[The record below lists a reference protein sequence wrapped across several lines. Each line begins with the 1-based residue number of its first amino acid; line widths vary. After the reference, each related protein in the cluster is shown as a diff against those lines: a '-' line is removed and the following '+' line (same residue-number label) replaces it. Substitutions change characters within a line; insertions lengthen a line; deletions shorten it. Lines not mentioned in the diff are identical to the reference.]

1 MISITLAILIC
12 SVVMLSLALLA
23 TRGSSVKRELAF
35 RTDVPLDVKVPVG
48 TVVYDEMTGDP
59 SLCPPEFAAR
69 IFSPADWAF
78 VSGEKS
84 PEVLRLFRHERRVVA
99 LVWVHQTKTAIHRI
113 MREHTRAASQS
124 QDLNVATEAKL
135 WSHYFQLVGI
145 CNVLILAIQS
155 AGPSRVGTL
164 ATYAASLSHNFAD
177 AQHALAIT
185 TAARD
190 LRGAGAAH

>member
-1 MISITLAILIC
+1 VISITLAVLMC
-12 SVVMLSLALLA
+12 TVAVLSLALLA

-35 RTDVPLDVKVPVG
+35 RTDVPL
-48 TVVYDEMTGDP
+48 YDETAGDP

-69 IFSPADWAF
+69 IFSPADWTF

-84 PEVLRLFRHERRVVA
+84 PEVARLFRHERRVVA

-113 MREHTRAASQS
+113 MRDHTRMSRQS
-124 QDLNVATEAKL
+124 QDLNLTTEAKL
-135 WSHYFQLVGI
+135 FAHYLELVAI
-145 CNVLILAIQS
+145 CDLLILAIQS
-155 AGPSRVGTL
+155 AGPSRVGSL
-164 ATYAASLSHNFAD
+164 ATYAASLSQSFAD

-190 LRGAGAAH
+190 LRGASTAH

>member
-12 SVVMLSLALLA
+12 SVVMLALALLA
-23 TRGSSVKRELAF
+23 TRGSSVERELAF
-35 RTDVPLDVKVPVG
+35 RTDVP
-48 TVVYDEMTGDP
+48 TYDEMNGDP

-84 PEVLRLFRHERRVVA
+84 AEVLRLFRHERRVVA

-113 MREHTRAASQS
+113 MREHTRVTRQS
-124 QDLNVATEAKL
+124 PDLHLATEAKL
-135 WSHYFQLVGI
+135 LAHYFQLVAI
-145 CNVLILAIQS
+145 CDLLILAIQS
-155 AGPSRVGTL
+155 AGPARVGSL
-164 ATYAASLSHNFAD
+164 ATYAASLSQRFAD

-190 LRGAGAAH
+190 LRAGAAH

>member
-35 RTDVPLDVKVPVG
+35 RTDVPL
-48 TVVYDEMTGDP
+48 YDEMSGDL

-84 PEVLRLFRHERRVVA
+84 PEVQRLFRHERRVVA

-113 MREHTRAASQS
+113 MREHTRATSQS

-164 ATYAASLSHNFAD
+164 ATYAASLSHSFAD

>member
-1 MISITLAILIC
+1 VISITLAILIC
-12 SVVMLSLALLA
+12 SVALLLLALLA
-23 TRGSSVKRELAF
+23 TRGSSVERELAF
-35 RTDVPLDVKVPVG
+35 RTDVPP
-48 TVVYDEMTGDP
+48 YDEMNGDP

-69 IFSPADWAF
+69 IFSPADWNF

-84 PEVLRLFRHERRVVA
+84 PEVQRLFRNERRVVA
-99 LVWVHQTKTAIHRI
+99 LVWAHQTKTAIHRI
-113 MREHTRAASQS
+113 MREHARATSQS
-124 QDLNVATEAKL
+124 QDLKVATEAKL
-135 WSHYFQLVGI
+135 WSQYFQLMGI

-164 ATYAASLSHNFAD
+164 ATCAASLSHTFAD

-190 LRGAGAAH
+190 LRGASTAH

>member
-1 MISITLAILIC
+1 MLA
-12 SVVMLSLALLA
+12 LALLA
-23 TRGSSVKRELAF
+23 TRGSSVERELAF
-35 RTDVPLDVKVPVG
+35 RTDVP
-48 TVVYDEMTGDP
+48 TYDEMNGDP

-84 PEVLRLFRHERRVVA
+84 AEVLRLFRHERRVVA

-113 MREHTRAASQS
+113 MREHNRASSQS
-124 QDLNVATEAKL
+124 RDLSVATEAKL
-135 WSHYFQLVGI
+135 WGHYFQLVAI
-145 CNVLILAIQS
+145 CDLLILAIQS

-164 ATYAASLSHNFAD
+164 ATYTASLSHSFAD

-185 TAARD
+185 TAARN
-190 LRGAGAAH
+190 LRGASTAH

>member
-1 MISITLAILIC
+1 VISITLAVLMC
-12 SVVMLSLALLA
+12 TVAVLSLALLA

-35 RTDVPLDVKVPVG
+35 RSDVPM
-48 TVVYDEMTGDP
+48 YDETNGDP

-69 IFSPADWAF
+69 IFSPADWTF

-84 PEVLRLFRHERRVVA
+84 PEVARLFRHERRVVA

-113 MREHTRAASQS
+113 MRDHTRMSRSS
-124 QDLNVATEAKL
+124 QDLNLTTEAKL
-135 WSHYFQLVGI
+135 FAHYLELVAI
-145 CNVLILAIQS
+145 CDLLILAIQS
-155 AGPSRVGTL
+155 AGPSRVGSL
-164 ATYAASLSHNFAD
+164 ATYAASLSQSFAD

-190 LRGAGAAH
+190 LRGASAAH

>member
-1 MISITLAILIC
+1 VISITLAILIGTIA
-12 SVVMLSLALLA
+12 VLSLALLA
-23 TRGSSVKRELAF
+23 TRGASVKRELAF
-35 RTDVPLDVKVPVG
+35 RTDVPL
-48 TVVYDEMTGDP
+48 YDEAMGDP

-69 IFSPADWAF
+69 IFSPADWTF

-113 MREHTRAASQS
+113 MREHNRASSQS
-124 QDLNVATEAKL
+124 HDLNVATEAKL
-135 WSHYFQLVGI
+135 WAHYLQLVGI

-155 AGPSRVGTL
+155 AGPSRVGML
-164 ATYAASLSHNFAD
+164 ATHAATLSQSFAD

-190 LRGAGAAH
+190 LRGASAAH

>member
-1 MISITLAILIC
+1 VISITLAILIC
-12 SVVMLSLALLA
+12 TVAVLSLAFLA

-35 RTDVPLDVKVPVG
+35 RSDVPL
-48 TVVYDEMTGDP
+48 YDEATGDP
-59 SLCPPEFAAR
+59 ALCPPEFAAR
-69 IFSPADWAF
+69 IFSPADWTF

-84 PEVLRLFRHERRVVA
+84 PEVARLFRHERRVVA

-113 MREHTRAASQS
+113 MREHTRMTRHS
-124 QDLNVATEAKL
+124 QDLNLTTEAKL
-135 WSHYFQLVGI
+135 FAHYLQLVAI
-145 CNVLILAIQS
+145 CDLLILAIQS

-164 ATYAASLSHNFAD
+164 ATYAASLSQNFAD

-190 LRGAGAAH
+190 LRGASAAH

>member
-1 MISITLAILIC
+1 MISITLAILMC
-12 SVVMLSLALLA
+12 TVAVLSLALLA

-35 RTDVPLDVKVPVG
+35 RTDVPL
-48 TVVYDEMTGDP
+48 YDETTGDP

-69 IFSPADWAF
+69 IFSPADWTF

-84 PEVLRLFRHERRVVA
+84 PEVARLFRHERRVVA

-113 MREHTRAASQS
+113 MREHTRVSRQS
-124 QDLNVATEAKL
+124 PDLNLATEAKL
-135 WSHYFQLVGI
+135 LAHYLKLVAI
-145 CNVLILAIQS
+145 CDLLILAIQS
-155 AGPSRVGTL
+155 AGPSRVGSL
-164 ATYAASLSHNFAD
+164 ATYAASLSQSFAD

-190 LRGAGAAH
+190 LRGASTAH